1 MSYTQDQLS
10 EQNQKKVIK
19 YLSQFDGKRDLYII
33 KSKDAKVLET
43 ICKKL
48 NKPFLSEI
56 AYVGLGDNYNTSNL
70 YLASR
75 LQMGW
80 SNFRGAN
87 FVKKIG
93 NYLGFDTNELYN
105 RENDKTREFICNN
118 FDIECIIIED
128 NEDLKVAK
136 AKYINK
142 LKPCLNG

>member
-1 MSYTQDQLS
+1 MNTNHQIS

-19 YLSQFDGKRDLYII
+19 YLSQFDGKRGLYII